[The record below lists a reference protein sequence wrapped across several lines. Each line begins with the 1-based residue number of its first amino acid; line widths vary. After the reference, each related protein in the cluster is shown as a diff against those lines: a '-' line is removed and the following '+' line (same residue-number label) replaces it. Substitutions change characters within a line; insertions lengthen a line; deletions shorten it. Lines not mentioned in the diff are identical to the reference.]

1 MSAVEKSESVPSSAP
16 ASKYSRQM
24 CATLTLFAVDEV
36 FYAAVMPFI
45 DFQNESINWKRI
57 NALSLHSGHRA
68 IRDWAYSLWRD
79 EIPDGQNP
87 FESALNADAEVLRA
101 ILQALAI
108 RWRLTK

>member
-1 MSAVEKSESVPSSAP
+1 MSVVEESVSIPNSAP
-16 ASKYSRQM
+16 ARKYSRQM
-24 CATLTLFAVDEV
+24 CAVLTLFAADEV

-45 DFQNESINWKRI
+45 DFQDESINWKRI

-79 EIPDGQNP
+79 ELPDGQNP

-101 ILQALAI
+101 VLQALAI
-108 RWRLTK
+108 RWKLAK